1 MFVKTDT
8 ILDKILA
15 QKADE
20 VTTRQT
26 KMPLKKVQNL
36 ARVACVP
43 RHFDQALRA
52 GDTVSL
58 IAEVKKASPSKG
70 ILIEN
75 FDPITIG
82 KTYAENGASAISVL
96 TDTPFFMGEL
106 AYLNQVRGAVRI
118 PVLRKDFIIDPYQ
131 VYETRAEEAD
141 ALLLIVAALDD
152 SQLSDLHTLT
162 TELGM
167 SALVEVHDEAEV
179 ERALKIGATII
190 GVNNRDLRT
199 FDVDLGT
206 TERLAKLLPSDVIL
220 VAESGI
226 STPADVHQMGQ
237 IGAHAVLVGEHLVKS
252 DNMAELV
259 HQFSTQKRLN
269 NT

>member
-1 MFVKTDT
+1 MYVKTDT

-15 QKADE
+15 QKVDE
-20 VTTRQT
+20 VATRQT

-52 GDTVSL
+52 GEHVAL

-70 ILIEN
+70 VLIEN
-75 FDPITIG
+75 FDPVAIG
-82 KTYAENGASAISVL
+82 KTYSDNGASAISVL
-96 TDTPFFMGEL
+96 TDTPFFMGDL
-106 AYLNQVRGAVRI
+106 AYLNAVRGNVRV

-131 VYETRAEEAD
+131 VYETRAEETD

-152 SQLSDLHTLT
+152 AQLADLHTLT
-162 TELGM
+162 NELGM

-190 GVNNRDLRT
+190 GVNNRDLKT
-199 FDVDLGT
+199 FDMDLGT
-206 TERLAKLLPSDVIL
+206 TARLAKLLPKEVIL

-226 STPADVHQMGQ
+226 HTPEDVANMASV
-237 IGAHAVLVGEHLVKS
+237 GAHAVLVGESLVKS
-252 DNMAELV
+252 GDIASAVRQLSSV
-259 HQFSTQKRLN
+259 AR
-269 NT
+269 